1 VDVVTVG
8 GAEVEPTLKVSAIG
22 ADHTI
27 RVDTPA
33 MDGFMV
39 AKELQMLWRMV
50 VDLVIAGRESID
62 YNGGMVPE
70 W

>member
-1 VDVVTVG
+1 VVQRKQNASVDVVTVG

-39 AKELQMLWRMV
+39 AKELQML
-50 VDLVIAGRESID
+50 
-62 YNGGMVPE
+62 
-70 W
+70 